1 MSIYAPNFG
10 FEELT
15 DSANHPELV
24 SQNRVD
30 AKQYSNNL
38 VCTSWGLQS
47 IRDLLGRPMATSSG
61 YRNQKLNKAVG
72 GSETSKHQSGKCW
85 DGAAKG
91 MNYKEFFEFIKTNK
105 SKIPNLKKAIVE
117 GVRGKE
123 WVHLE
128 FEDGFKGEIAFYSTT
143 DGKTYDRVV

>member
-24 SQNRVD
+24 PQNRVD
-30 AKQYSNNL
+30 AKQYADNL

-61 YRNQKLNKAVG
+61 YRNPKLNKKVG

-85 DGAAKG
+85 DGRAKD
-91 MNYKEFFEFIKTNK
+91 MSYKEFFEFIKTNK
-105 SKIPNLKKAIVE
+105 AKIPNLKKAIVE

-128 FEDGFKGEIAFYSTT
+128 FEDGFKGEIAFYSTN
-143 DGKTYDRVV
+143 DGENYTRVA